1 MNTAAQVPQVQKFYS
16 ETPETVE
23 TNKAPEVV
31 QTAGSGGG
39 YNVTVNN
46 NPTIVVNGDTPGD
59 LEEKLEQNNQKL
71 LREFEEITRQKN
83 EDERRSEYE

>member
-1 MNTAAQVPQVQKFYS
+1 M
-16 ETPETVE
+16 
-23 TNKAPEVV
+23 
-31 QTAGSGGG
+31 
-39 YNVTVNN
+39 TVNN

>member
-1 MNTAAQVPQVQKFYS
+1 MGS
-16 ETPETVE
+16 EMCIRD
-23 TNKAPEVV
+23 
-31 QTAGSGGG
+31 S
-39 YNVTVNN
+39 
-46 NPTIVVNGDTPGD
+46 PTIVVNGDTPGD

>member
-1 MNTAAQVPQVQKFYS
+1 M
-16 ETPETVE
+16 VE
-23 TNKAPEVV
+23 ANKAPEVV